1 MSTVA
6 VEVRDLWKIYG
17 GVEALKGISLDVSV
31 GETVGLL
38 GPNGAGKSTL
48 CNIVAGIIKPSR
60 GVARVFGLD
69 VARESD
75 RVKEIVSLQT
85 QEDGLNPMLT
95 GIENAEFYGGLY
107 GLSRRDVRA
116 RLEELQPIHG
126 LGMDD
131 LRRQVKTYSG
141 GMRRRLSLAIALLKK
156 PKLLILDEPTSGLD
170 VASRRALWESLEG
183 FGGEGVS
190 IILAT
195 HNMEEAHRLSDRVAI
210 IDRGRLIAF
219 DQPDRLIARF
229 GPKST
234 VSLKIQV
241 QGDLEAVREAIATRL
256 GVDAHIASRRD
267 GLINIYTE
275 DPDRILPKSI
285 TLAVEAGARVVEAR
299 VREPTLEDVFIALT
313 GRRLSS

>member
-1 MSTVA
+1 MSA
-6 VEVRDLWKIYG
+6 VEVRDLWKIYS
-17 GVEALKGISLDVSV
+17 GVEALKGVSLDVSI

-48 CNIVAGIIKPSR
+48 CNIVAGIIRPSK
-60 GVARVFGLD
+60 GVVRVFGLD

-116 RLEELQPIHG
+116 RLEEIQPIHG

-170 VASRRALWESLEG
+170 VSSRWALWESLESL
-183 FGGEGVS
+183 GGEGVS
-190 IILAT
+190 ILLAT

-234 VSLKIQV
+234 VSLKVHGDIETV
-241 QGDLEAVREAIATRL
+241 QKAIASRL
-256 GVDAHIASRRD
+256 GADTHIASRRD
-267 GLINIYTE
+267 GLLDIYTD
-275 DPDRILPKSI
+275 DPDRILPRSI